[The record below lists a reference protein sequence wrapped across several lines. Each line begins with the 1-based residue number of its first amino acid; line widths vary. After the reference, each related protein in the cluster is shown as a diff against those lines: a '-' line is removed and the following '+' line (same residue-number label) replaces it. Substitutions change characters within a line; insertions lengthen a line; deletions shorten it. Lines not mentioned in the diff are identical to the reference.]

1 MALHR
6 TQRDLPFTELE
17 KEMFTLLEYID
28 SEWRSDPSSV
38 ASFDARI
45 LAHTTEVLRMYREQ
59 ELRYRATVKNYRANP
74 ITNY

>member
-17 KEMFTLLEYID
+17 KEMFTLLELID
-28 SEWRSDPSSV
+28 SEWRNDPSSV
-38 ASFDARI
+38 ACFDARI
-45 LAHTTEVLRMYREQ
+45 LAHTTEVLQMYREQ
-59 ELRYRATVKNYRANP
+59 ELRYRETVKNYRANP